1 MDYFATF
8 NKMRGAVNESLIKAV
23 HHYDIWAILLA
34 VIVFACFIALIANR
48 INLMGWL
55 NKKDYKDDEHKKEQD
70 KNG

>member
-23 HHYDIWAILLA
+23 RNYDIWAILLA

-48 INLMGWL
+48 INLFSWI
-55 NKKDYKDDEHKKEQD
+55 NKKDYGEQEKRRKD
-70 KNG
+70 G